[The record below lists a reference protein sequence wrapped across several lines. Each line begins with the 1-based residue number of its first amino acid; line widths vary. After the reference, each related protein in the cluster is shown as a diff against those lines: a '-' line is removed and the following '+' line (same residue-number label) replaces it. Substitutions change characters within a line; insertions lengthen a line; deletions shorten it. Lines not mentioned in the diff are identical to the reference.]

1 MLGFLTSVDHVMTY
15 GQYEQYQQQ
24 EHLANQEQMTAD
36 SYSDASWNWD
46 AWGPWAPGYGFG
58 YGGRYGW

>member
-1 MLGFLTSVDHVMTY
+1 MTY